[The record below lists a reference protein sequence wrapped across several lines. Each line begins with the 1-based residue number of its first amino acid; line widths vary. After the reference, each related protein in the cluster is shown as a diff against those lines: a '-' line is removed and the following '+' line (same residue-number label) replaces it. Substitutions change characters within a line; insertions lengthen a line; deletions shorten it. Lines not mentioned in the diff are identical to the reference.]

1 MINLRYHI
9 VSVVAVFLA
18 LGIGLALGSTFVDSI
33 LVNELEDQV
42 NEFKLDRDE
51 AIRIKDQAVADQNSS
66 LEDNEVLRAEG
77 VKQRQRHDEQLE
89 DFRASSIEEIDAIR
103 NQSEMAR
110 ATNNLLLNSI
120 ENLMPR
126 GHLEGTSWVML
137 APTGVDRSAMS
148 EIREVLTRSDGEYLG
163 TLWIRPAMNFED
175 PETSSALAE
184 IYAIESDA
192 VAVSEATI
200 SRLAASLLAN
210 DEATSQETGS
220 ANGVIARLSDLGLIR
235 FDRYQSAL
243 TIEELSNSANR
254 IIFVNDSEHTDLHQD
269 FIVPLI
275 QEITDR
281 GGNGVGA
288 VIELQ
293 ISDATRGQVVD
304 RIRDDSDLAK
314 GWSTFDDIDSLED
327 RLGLLVGLG
336 RLPVV
341 GHYGELPTAEE
352 RFPR

>member
-1 MINLRYHI
+1 
-9 VSVVAVFLA
+9 VVAVFLA

-66 LEDNEVLRAEG
+66 LEDNEALRAEG

-89 DFRASSIEEIDAIR
+89 DLRASSIEEIEAIR
-103 NQSEMAR
+103 DQSEIDR

-137 APTGVDRSAMS
+137 APTGVDRSVMS
-148 EIREVLTRSDGEYLG
+148 EIRELLTRSDGEYLG
-163 TLWIRPAMNFED
+163 TLWMRPAMNFED
-175 PETSSALAE
+175 PEISSALAE
-184 IYAIESDA
+184 IFAVESNS
-192 VAVSEATI
+192 VAVSQATI

-210 DEATSQETGS
+210 DEETES
-220 ANGVIARLSDLGLIR
+220 TNEVIVRLSDLGLIR
-235 FDRYQSAL
+235 FDRYQSAV

-254 IIFVNDSEHTDLHQD
+254 ILFVNDSEHTELHQD
-269 FIVPLI
+269 FIIPLI

-281 GGNGVGA
+281 RGNGVGA
-288 VIELQ
+288 LIELQ
-293 ISDATRGQVVD
+293 IRDATRGQVVD

-327 RLGLLVGLG
+327 RLGLLVGLS
-336 RLPVV
+336 RLPIV

>member
-66 LEDNEVLRAEG
+66 LEDNEALRAEG

-89 DFRASSIEEIDAIR
+89 DLRASSIEEIEAIR
-103 NQSEMAR
+103 DQSEIDR

-126 GHLEGTSWVML
+126 GHLEGTSWIML
-137 APTGVDRSAMS
+137 APTGVDRSVMS
-148 EIREVLTRSDGEYLG
+148 EIRELLTRSDGEYLG
-163 TLWIRPAMNFED
+163 TLWMRPAMNFED
-175 PETSSALAE
+175 PEISSALAE
-184 IYAIESDA
+184 IFAVESNS
-192 VAVSEATI
+192 VAVSQATI

-210 DEATSQETGS
+210 DEETES
-220 ANGVIARLSDLGLIR
+220 TNEVIVRLSDLGLIR
-235 FDRYQSAL
+235 FDRYQSAV

-254 IIFVNDSEHTDLHQD
+254 ILFVNDSEHTELHQD
-269 FIVPLI
+269 FIIPLI

-281 GGNGVGA
+281 RGNGVGA
-288 VIELQ
+288 LIELQ
-293 ISDATRGQVVD
+293 IRDATRGQVVD

-327 RLGLLVGLG
+327 RLGLLVGLS
-336 RLPVV
+336 RLPIV

>member
-66 LEDNEVLRAEG
+66 LEDNEALRAEG

-89 DFRASSIEEIDAIR
+89 DLRASSIEEIEAIR
-103 NQSEMAR
+103 DQSEIDR

-137 APTGVDRSAMS
+137 APTGVDRSVMS
-148 EIREVLTRSDGEYLG
+148 EIRELLTRSDGEYLG
-163 TLWIRPAMNFED
+163 TLWMRPAMNFED
-175 PETSSALAE
+175 PEISSALAE
-184 IYAIESDA
+184 IFAVESNS
-192 VAVSEATI
+192 VAVSQAAI

-210 DEATSQETGS
+210 DEETES
-220 ANGVIARLSDLGLIR
+220 TNEVIVRLSDLGLIR
-235 FDRYQSAL
+235 FDRYQSAV

-254 IIFVNDSEHTDLHQD
+254 ILFVNDSEHTELHQD
-269 FIVPLI
+269 FIIPLI

-281 GGNGVGA
+281 RGNGVGA
-288 VIELQ
+288 LIELQ
-293 ISDATRGQVVD
+293 IRDATRGQVVD

-327 RLGLLVGLG
+327 RLGLLVGLS
-336 RLPVV
+336 RLPIV

>member
-66 LEDNEVLRAEG
+66 LEDNEALRAEG

-89 DFRASSIEEIDAIR
+89 DLRASSIEEIEAIR
-103 NQSEMAR
+103 DQSEIDR

-137 APTGVDRSAMS
+137 APTGVDRSVMS
-148 EIREVLTRSDGEYLG
+148 EIRELLTRSDSEYLG

-175 PETSSALAE
+175 PEISSALAE
-184 IYAIESDA
+184 IFAVESNS
-192 VAVSEATI
+192 VAVSQAAI

-210 DEATSQETGS
+210 DEETES
-220 ANGVIARLSDLGLIR
+220 TNEVIVRLSDLGLIR
-235 FDRYQSAL
+235 FDRYQSAV

-254 IIFVNDSEHTDLHQD
+254 ILFVNDSEHTELHQD
-269 FIVPLI
+269 FIIPLI

-281 GGNGVGA
+281 RGNGVGA
-288 VIELQ
+288 LIELQ
-293 ISDATRGQVVD
+293 IGDATRGQVVD

-327 RLGLLVGLG
+327 RLGLLVGLS
-336 RLPVV
+336 RLPIV

>member
-66 LEDNEVLRAEG
+66 LEDNEALRAEG

-89 DFRASSIEEIDAIR
+89 DLRASSIEEIEAIR
-103 NQSEMAR
+103 DQSEIDR

-137 APTGVDRSAMS
+137 APTGVDRSVMS
-148 EIREVLTRSDGEYLG
+148 EIRELLTRSDSEYLG

-175 PETSSALAE
+175 PEVSSALAE
-184 IYAIESDA
+184 IFAVESNS
-192 VAVSEATI
+192 VAVSQATI

-210 DEATSQETGS
+210 DEETES
-220 ANGVIARLSDLGLIR
+220 TNEVIVRLSDLGLIR
-235 FDRYQSAL
+235 FDRYQSAV

-254 IIFVNDSEHTDLHQD
+254 ILFVNDSEHTELHQD
-269 FIVPLI
+269 FIIPLI

-281 GGNGVGA
+281 RGNGVGA
-288 VIELQ
+288 LIELQ
-293 ISDATRGQVVD
+293 IRDATRGQVVD

-327 RLGLLVGLG
+327 RLGLLVGLS
-336 RLPVV
+336 RLPIV

>member
-66 LEDNEVLRAEG
+66 LEDNEALRAEG

-89 DFRASSIEEIDAIR
+89 DLRASSIEEIEAIR
-103 NQSEMAR
+103 DQSEIDR

-137 APTGVDRSAMS
+137 APTGVDRSVMS
-148 EIREVLTRSDGEYLG
+148 EIRELLTRSDSEYLG

-175 PETSSALAE
+175 PEISSALAE
-184 IYAIESDA
+184 IFAVESNS
-192 VAVSEATI
+192 VAVSQAAI

-210 DEATSQETGS
+210 DEETES
-220 ANGVIARLSDLGLIR
+220 TNEVIVRLSDLGLIR
-235 FDRYQSAL
+235 FDRYQSAV

-254 IIFVNDSEHTDLHQD
+254 ILFVNDSEHTELHQD
-269 FIVPLI
+269 FIIPLI

-281 GGNGVGA
+281 RGNGVGA
-288 VIELQ
+288 LIVLQ
-293 ISDATRGQVVD
+293 IGDATRGQVVD

>member
-51 AIRIKDQAVADQNSS
+51 AIQIKDQAVADQNSL
-66 LEDNEVLRAEG
+66 LEDNELLRAEG
-77 VKQRQRHDEQLE
+77 LEQRQRHDEQLE
-89 DFRASSIEEIDAIR
+89 DIRSSSIQEADAIR
-103 NQSEMAR
+103 DQSEMDR
-110 ATNNLLLNSI
+110 VTNNLLLNSI

-126 GHLEGTSWVML
+126 GRLEGTSWLML
-137 APTGVDRSAMS
+137 APTGVDRPAMS

-163 TLWIRPAMNFED
+163 TLWIRPAMSFED
-175 PETSSALAE
+175 PETLAALAE
-184 IYAIESDA
+184 TFAVESNS
-192 VAVSEATI
+192 VAVSEVTI
-200 SRLAASLLAN
+200 THLAASLLVEDGVTN
-210 DEATSQETGS
+210 KEIESTNEVISQ
-220 ANGVIARLSDLGLIR
+220 LSDLGLVR
-235 FDRYQSAL
+235 FDRYQSAVA
-243 TIEELSNSANR
+243 IEELSNLANR
-254 IIFVNDSEHTDLHQD
+254 IIFVNDPEHTDLHQG

-281 GGNGVGA
+281 RGYGFGA
-288 VIELQ
+288 VIELE
-293 ISDATRGQVVD
+293 IGDATRGEVVD

-314 GWSTFDDIDSLED
+314 GWSTFDDIGSLEG
-327 RLGLLVGLG
+327 RLGLLIGLS

>member
-9 VSVVAVFLA
+9 VSVVAAFLA

-66 LEDNEVLRAEG
+66 LEDNEALRAEG

-89 DFRASSIEEIDAIR
+89 DLRASSIEEIEAIR
-103 NQSEMAR
+103 DQSEIDR

-137 APTGVDRSAMS
+137 APTGVDRSVMS
-148 EIREVLTRSDGEYLG
+148 EIRELLTRSDSEYLG

-175 PETSSALAE
+175 PEISSALAE
-184 IYAIESDA
+184 IFAVESNS
-192 VAVSEATI
+192 VAVSQAAI

-210 DEATSQETGS
+210 DEETES
-220 ANGVIARLSDLGLIR
+220 TNEVIVRLSDLGLIR
-235 FDRYQSAL
+235 FDRYQSAV

-254 IIFVNDSEHTDLHQD
+254 ILFVNDSEHTELHQD
-269 FIVPLI
+269 FIIPLI

-281 GGNGVGA
+281 RGNGVGA
-288 VIELQ
+288 LIELQ
-293 ISDATRGQVVD
+293 IGDATRGQVVD

-327 RLGLLVGLG
+327 RLGLLVGLS
-336 RLPVV
+336 RLPIV

>member
-66 LEDNEVLRAEG
+66 LEDNEALRAEG

-89 DFRASSIEEIDAIR
+89 DLRASSIEEIEAIR
-103 NQSEMAR
+103 DQSEIDR

-137 APTGVDRSAMS
+137 APTGVDRSVMS
-148 EIREVLTRSDGEYLG
+148 EIRELLTRSDSEYLG

-175 PETSSALAE
+175 PEISSALAE
-184 IYAIESDA
+184 IFAVESNS
-192 VAVSEATI
+192 VAVSQAAI

-210 DEATSQETGS
+210 DEETES
-220 ANGVIARLSDLGLIR
+220 TNEVIVRLSDLGLIR
-235 FDRYQSAL
+235 FDRYQSAV

-254 IIFVNDSEHTDLHQD
+254 ILFVNDSEHAELHQD
-269 FIVPLI
+269 FIIPLI

-281 GGNGVGA
+281 RGNGVGA
-288 VIELQ
+288 LIELQ
-293 ISDATRGQVVD
+293 IGDATRGQVVD

-327 RLGLLVGLG
+327 RLGLLVGLS
-336 RLPVV
+336 RLPIV

>member
-1 MINLRYHI
+1 VINLRYHI

-66 LEDNEVLRAEG
+66 LEDNEALRAEG

-89 DFRASSIEEIDAIR
+89 DLRASSIEEIEAIR
-103 NQSEMAR
+103 DQSEIDR

-137 APTGVDRSAMS
+137 APTGVDRSVMS
-148 EIREVLTRSDGEYLG
+148 EIRELLTRSDSEYLG

-175 PETSSALAE
+175 PEVSSALAE
-184 IYAIESDA
+184 IFAVESNS
-192 VAVSEATI
+192 VAVSQATI

-210 DEATSQETGS
+210 DEETES
-220 ANGVIARLSDLGLIR
+220 TNEVIVRLSDLGLIR
-235 FDRYQSAL
+235 FDRYQSAV

-254 IIFVNDSEHTDLHQD
+254 ILFVNDSEHTELHQD
-269 FIVPLI
+269 FIIPLI

-281 GGNGVGA
+281 RGNGVGA
-288 VIELQ
+288 LIELQ
-293 ISDATRGQVVD
+293 IRDATRGQVVD

-327 RLGLLVGLG
+327 RLGLLVGLS
-336 RLPVV
+336 RLPIV

>member
-66 LEDNEVLRAEG
+66 LEDNEALRAEG

-89 DFRASSIEEIDAIR
+89 DLRASSIEEIEAIR
-103 NQSEMAR
+103 DQSEIDR

-137 APTGVDRSAMS
+137 APTGVDRSVMS
-148 EIREVLTRSDGEYLG
+148 EIRELLTRSDSEYLG

-175 PETSSALAE
+175 PEISSALAE
-184 IYAIESDA
+184 IFAVESNS
-192 VAVSEATI
+192 VAVSQATI

-210 DEATSQETGS
+210 DEETES
-220 ANGVIARLSDLGLIR
+220 TNEVIVRLSDLGLIR
-235 FDRYQSAL
+235 FDRYQSAV

-254 IIFVNDSEHTDLHQD
+254 ILFVNDSEHTELHQD
-269 FIVPLI
+269 FIIPLI

-281 GGNGVGA
+281 RGNGVGA
-288 VIELQ
+288 LIELQ
-293 ISDATRGQVVD
+293 IRDATRGQVVD

-327 RLGLLVGLG
+327 RLGLLVGLS
-336 RLPVV
+336 RLPIV

>member
-1 MINLRYHI
+1 VINLRYHI

-66 LEDNEVLRAEG
+66 LEDNEALRAEG

-89 DFRASSIEEIDAIR
+89 DLRASSIEEIEAIR
-103 NQSEMAR
+103 DQSEIDR

-137 APTGVDRSAMS
+137 APTGVDRSVMS
-148 EIREVLTRSDGEYLG
+148 EIRELLTRSDGEYLG
-163 TLWIRPAMNFED
+163 TLWMRPAMNFED
-175 PETSSALAE
+175 PEISSALAE
-184 IYAIESDA
+184 IFAVESNS
-192 VAVSEATI
+192 VAVSQATI

-210 DEATSQETGS
+210 DEETES
-220 ANGVIARLSDLGLIR
+220 TNEVIVRLSDLGLIR
-235 FDRYQSAL
+235 FDRYQSAV

-254 IIFVNDSEHTDLHQD
+254 ILFVNDSEHAELHQD
-269 FIVPLI
+269 FIIPLI

-281 GGNGVGA
+281 RGNGVGA
-288 VIELQ
+288 LIELQ
-293 ISDATRGQVVD
+293 IRDATRGQVVD

-327 RLGLLVGLG
+327 RLGLLVGLS
-336 RLPVV
+336 RLPIV

>member
-66 LEDNEVLRAEG
+66 LEDNEALRAEG

-89 DFRASSIEEIDAIR
+89 DLRASSIEEIEAIR
-103 NQSEMAR
+103 DQSEIDR
-110 ATNNLLLNSI
+110 ATTNLLLNSI

-137 APTGVDRSAMS
+137 APTGVDRSVMS
-148 EIREVLTRSDGEYLG
+148 EIRELLTRSDSEYLG

-175 PETSSALAE
+175 PEISSALAE
-184 IYAIESDA
+184 IFAVESNS
-192 VAVSEATI
+192 VAVSQAAI

-210 DEATSQETGS
+210 DEETES
-220 ANGVIARLSDLGLIR
+220 TNEVIVRLSDLGLIR
-235 FDRYQSAL
+235 FDRYQSAV

-254 IIFVNDSEHTDLHQD
+254 ILFVNDSEHTELHQD
-269 FIVPLI
+269 FIIPLI

-281 GGNGVGA
+281 RGNGVGA
-288 VIELQ
+288 LIELQ
-293 ISDATRGQVVD
+293 IRDATRGQVVD

-327 RLGLLVGLG
+327 RLGLLVGLS
-336 RLPVV
+336 RLPIV

>member
-66 LEDNEVLRAEG
+66 LEDNEALRAEG

-89 DFRASSIEEIDAIR
+89 DLRASSIEEIEAIR
-103 NQSEMAR
+103 DQSEIDR

-126 GHLEGTSWVML
+126 GHLEGTSWIML
-137 APTGVDRSAMS
+137 APTGVDRSVMS
-148 EIREVLTRSDGEYLG
+148 EIRELLTRSDSEYLG

-175 PETSSALAE
+175 PEVSSALAE
-184 IYAIESDA
+184 IFAVESNS
-192 VAVSEATI
+192 VAVSQATI

-210 DEATSQETGS
+210 DEETES
-220 ANGVIARLSDLGLIR
+220 TNEVIVRLSDLGLIR
-235 FDRYQSAL
+235 FDRYQSAV

-254 IIFVNDSEHTDLHQD
+254 ILFVNDSEHTELHQD
-269 FIVPLI
+269 FIIPLI

-281 GGNGVGA
+281 RGNGVGA
-288 VIELQ
+288 LIELQ
-293 ISDATRGQVVD
+293 IRDATRGQVVD

-327 RLGLLVGLG
+327 RLGLLVGLS
-336 RLPVV
+336 RLPIV

>member
-66 LEDNEVLRAEG
+66 LEDNEALRAEG

-89 DFRASSIEEIDAIR
+89 DLRASSIEEIEAIR
-103 NQSEMAR
+103 DQSEIDR

-137 APTGVDRSAMS
+137 APTGVDRSVMS
-148 EIREVLTRSDGEYLG
+148 EIRELLTRSDGEYLG

-175 PETSSALAE
+175 PEISSALAE
-184 IYAIESDA
+184 IFAVESNS
-192 VAVSEATI
+192 VAVSQATI

-210 DEATSQETGS
+210 DEETES
-220 ANGVIARLSDLGLIR
+220 TNEVIVRLSDLGLIR
-235 FDRYQSAL
+235 FDRYQSAV

-254 IIFVNDSEHTDLHQD
+254 ILFVNDSEHAELHQD
-269 FIVPLI
+269 FIIPLI

-281 GGNGVGA
+281 RGNGVGA
-288 VIELQ
+288 LIELQ
-293 ISDATRGQVVD
+293 IGDATRGQVVD

-327 RLGLLVGLG
+327 RLGLLVGLS
-336 RLPVV
+336 RLPIV

>member
-66 LEDNEVLRAEG
+66 LEDNEALRAEG

-89 DFRASSIEEIDAIR
+89 DLRASSIEEIEAIR
-103 NQSEMAR
+103 DQSEIDR

-137 APTGVDRSAMS
+137 APTGVDRSVMS
-148 EIREVLTRSDGEYLG
+148 EIRELLTRSDSEFLG

-175 PETSSALAE
+175 PEISSALAE
-184 IYAIESDA
+184 IFAVESNS
-192 VAVSEATI
+192 VAVSQATI

-210 DEATSQETGS
+210 DEETES
-220 ANGVIARLSDLGLIR
+220 TNEVIVRLCDLGLIR
-235 FDRYQSAL
+235 FDRYQSAV

-254 IIFVNDSEHTDLHQD
+254 ILFVNDSEHTELHQD
-269 FIVPLI
+269 FIIPLI

-281 GGNGVGA
+281 RGNGVGA
-288 VIELQ
+288 LIELQ
-293 ISDATRGQVVD
+293 IRDATRGQVVD

-327 RLGLLVGLG
+327 RLGLLVGLS
-336 RLPVV
+336 RLPIV

>member
-89 DFRASSIEEIDAIR
+89 DLRASSIEEIDAIR
-103 NQSEMAR
+103 NQSEMAK

-163 TLWIRPAMNFED
+163 TLWIRPAMNFDD
-175 PETSSALAE
+175 PEISTALAE
-184 IYAIESDA
+184 IFAVESNS
-192 VAVSEATI
+192 VAVSQAAI

-210 DEATSQETGS
+210 DEETES
-220 ANGVIARLSDLGLIR
+220 TNEVIVRLSDLGLIR

-254 IIFVNDSEHTDLHQD
+254 IIFVNDSGHTDLHQD

>member
-66 LEDNEVLRAEG
+66 LEDNEALRAEG

-89 DFRASSIEEIDAIR
+89 DLRASSIEEIEAIR
-103 NQSEMAR
+103 DQSEIDR

-137 APTGVDRSAMS
+137 APTGVDRSVMS
-148 EIREVLTRSDGEYLG
+148 EIRELLTRSDSEYLG

-175 PETSSALAE
+175 PEISSALAE
-184 IYAIESDA
+184 IFAVESNS
-192 VAVSEATI
+192 VAVSQAAI

-210 DEATSQETGS
+210 DEETES
-220 ANGVIARLSDLGLIR
+220 TNEVIVRLSDLGLIR
-235 FDRYQSAL
+235 FDRYQSAV

-254 IIFVNDSEHTDLHQD
+254 ILFVNDSEHAELHQD
-269 FIVPLI
+269 FIIPLI

-281 GGNGVGA
+281 RGNGVGA
-288 VIELQ
+288 LIELQ
-293 ISDATRGQVVD
+293 IRDATRGQVVD

-327 RLGLLVGLG
+327 RLGLLVGLS
-336 RLPVV
+336 RLPIV

>member
-1 MINLRYHI
+1 
-9 VSVVAVFLA
+9 VVAVFLA

-66 LEDNEVLRAEG
+66 LEDNEALRAEG

-89 DFRASSIEEIDAIR
+89 DLRASSIEEIEAIR
-103 NQSEMAR
+103 DQSEIDR

-137 APTGVDRSAMS
+137 APTGVDRSVMS
-148 EIREVLTRSDGEYLG
+148 EIRELLTRSDSEYLG

-175 PETSSALAE
+175 PEISSALAE
-184 IYAIESDA
+184 IFAVESNS
-192 VAVSEATI
+192 VAVSQATI

-210 DEATSQETGS
+210 DEETES
-220 ANGVIARLSDLGLIR
+220 TNEVIVRLSDLGLIR
-235 FDRYQSAL
+235 FDRYQSAV

-254 IIFVNDSEHTDLHQD
+254 ILFVNDSEHAELHQD
-269 FIVPLI
+269 FIIPLI

-281 GGNGVGA
+281 RGNGVGA
-288 VIELQ
+288 LIELQ
-293 ISDATRGQVVD
+293 IRDATRGQVVD

-327 RLGLLVGLG
+327 RLGLLVGLS
-336 RLPVV
+336 RLPIV

>member
-66 LEDNEVLRAEG
+66 LEDNEALRAEG

-89 DFRASSIEEIDAIR
+89 DLRASSIEEIEAIR
-103 NQSEMAR
+103 DQSEIDR

-137 APTGVDRSAMS
+137 APTGVDRSVMS
-148 EIREVLTRSDGEYLG
+148 EIRELLTRSDSEYLG

-175 PETSSALAE
+175 PEISSALAE
-184 IYAIESDA
+184 IFAVESNS
-192 VAVSEATI
+192 VAVSQATI

-210 DEATSQETGS
+210 DEETES
-220 ANGVIARLSDLGLIR
+220 TNEVIVRLSDLGLIR
-235 FDRYQSAL
+235 FDRYQSAV

-254 IIFVNDSEHTDLHQD
+254 ILFVNDSEHAELHQD
-269 FIVPLI
+269 FIIPLI

-281 GGNGVGA
+281 RGNGVGA
-288 VIELQ
+288 LIELQ
-293 ISDATRGQVVD
+293 IRDATRGQVVD

-327 RLGLLVGLG
+327 RLGLLVGLS
-336 RLPVV
+336 RLPIV

>member
-1 MINLRYHI
+1 VINLRYHI

-66 LEDNEVLRAEG
+66 LEDNEALRAEG

-89 DFRASSIEEIDAIR
+89 DLRASSIEEIEAIR
-103 NQSEMAR
+103 DQSEIDR

-137 APTGVDRSAMS
+137 APTGVDRSVMS
-148 EIREVLTRSDGEYLG
+148 EIRELLTRSDSEYLG

-175 PETSSALAE
+175 PEVSSALAE
-184 IYAIESDA
+184 IFAVESNS
-192 VAVSEATI
+192 VAVSQATI

-210 DEATSQETGS
+210 DEETES
-220 ANGVIARLSDLGLIR
+220 TNEVIVRLSDLGLIR
-235 FDRYQSAL
+235 FDRYQSAV

-254 IIFVNDSEHTDLHQD
+254 ILFVNDSEHTELHQD
-269 FIVPLI
+269 FIIPLI

-281 GGNGVGA
+281 RGNGVGA
-288 VIELQ
+288 LIELQ
-293 ISDATRGQVVD
+293 IGDATRGQVVD

-327 RLGLLVGLG
+327 RLGLLVGLS
-336 RLPVV
+336 RLPIV

>member
-66 LEDNEVLRAEG
+66 LEDNEALRAEG

-89 DFRASSIEEIDAIR
+89 DLRASSIEEIEAIR
-103 NQSEMAR
+103 DQSEIDR
-110 ATNNLLLNSI
+110 ATTNLLLNSI

-137 APTGVDRSAMS
+137 APTGVDRSVMS
-148 EIREVLTRSDGEYLG
+148 EIRELLTRSDSEYLG

-175 PETSSALAE
+175 PEISSALAE
-184 IYAIESDA
+184 IFAVESNS
-192 VAVSEATI
+192 VAVSQAAI

-210 DEATSQETGS
+210 DEETES
-220 ANGVIARLSDLGLIR
+220 TNEVIVRLSDLGLIR
-235 FDRYQSAL
+235 FDRYQSAV

-254 IIFVNDSEHTDLHQD
+254 ILFVNDSEHTELHQD
-269 FIVPLI
+269 FIIPLI

-281 GGNGVGA
+281 RGNGVGA
-288 VIELQ
+288 LIELQ
-293 ISDATRGQVVD
+293 IGDATRGQVVD

-327 RLGLLVGLG
+327 RLGLLVGLS
-336 RLPVV
+336 RLPIV

>member
-66 LEDNEVLRAEG
+66 LEDNEALRAEG

-89 DFRASSIEEIDAIR
+89 DLRASSIEEIEAIR
-103 NQSEMAR
+103 DQSEIDR

-126 GHLEGTSWVML
+126 GHLEGTSWVIL
-137 APTGVDRSAMS
+137 APTGVDRSVMS
-148 EIREVLTRSDGEYLG
+148 EIRELLTRSDSEYLG

-175 PETSSALAE
+175 PEISSALAE
-184 IYAIESDA
+184 IFAVESNS
-192 VAVSEATI
+192 VAVSQAAI

-210 DEATSQETGS
+210 DEETES
-220 ANGVIARLSDLGLIR
+220 TNEVIVRLSDLGLIR
-235 FDRYQSAL
+235 FDRYQSAV

-254 IIFVNDSEHTDLHQD
+254 ILFVNDSEHTELHQD
-269 FIVPLI
+269 FIIPLI

-281 GGNGVGA
+281 RGNGVGA
-288 VIELQ
+288 LIELQ
-293 ISDATRGQVVD
+293 IRDATRGQVVD

-327 RLGLLVGLG
+327 RLGLLVGLS
-336 RLPVV
+336 RLPIV

>member
-66 LEDNEVLRAEG
+66 LEDNEALRAEG

-89 DFRASSIEEIDAIR
+89 DLRASSIEEIEAIR
-103 NQSEMAR
+103 DQSEIDR

-137 APTGVDRSAMS
+137 APTGVDRSVLS
-148 EIREVLTRSDGEYLG
+148 EIRELLTRSAGEYLG
-163 TLWIRPAMNFED
+163 TLWMRPAMNFED
-175 PETSSALAE
+175 PEISSALAE
-184 IYAIESDA
+184 IFAVESNS
-192 VAVSEATI
+192 VAVSQATI

-210 DEATSQETGS
+210 DEETES
-220 ANGVIARLSDLGLIR
+220 TNEVIVRLSDLGLIR
-235 FDRYQSAL
+235 FDRYQSAV

-254 IIFVNDSEHTDLHQD
+254 ILFVNDSEHAELHQD
-269 FIVPLI
+269 FIIPLI

-281 GGNGVGA
+281 RGNGVGA
-288 VIELQ
+288 LIELQ
-293 ISDATRGQVVD
+293 IRDATRGQVVD

-327 RLGLLVGLG
+327 RLGLLVGLS
-336 RLPVV
+336 RLPIV

>member
-51 AIRIKDQAVADQNSS
+51 AIRVKDQAVDDKNRSQ
-66 LEDNEVLRAEG
+66 EEIEVLQAEG
-77 VKQRQRHDEQLE
+77 VQQSQRHQEQLK
-89 DFRASSIEEIDAIR
+89 DIRASSEEEVDAIR
-103 NQSEMAR
+103 GQREMDRSA
-110 ATNNLLLNSI
+110 NNVLLNSI
-120 ENLMPR
+120 ENMMPR
-126 GHLEGTSWVML
+126 GRLAGTSWVML
-137 APTGVDRSAMS
+137 APTGVDRLVMS

-175 PETSSALAE
+175 PETASALTEMFAL
-184 IYAIESDA
+184 ESQS
-192 VAVSEATI
+192 VPVSEVTI
-200 SRLAASLLAN
+200 ARLAASLLMEE
-210 DEATSQETGS
+210 EATNNETES
-220 ANGVIARLSDLGLIR
+220 TNDVISRLSDLGLMR
-235 FDRYQSAL
+235 FDRYQSAV
-243 TIEELSNSANR
+243 TIDELSNAANR
-254 IIFVNDSEHTDLHQD
+254 IIFVNDIEHIDLHQG

-275 QEITDR
+275 EEITNRR
-281 GGNGVGA
+281 GDGVGA

-293 ISDATRGQVVD
+293 NEDSTRGQVVD
-304 RIRDDSDLAK
+304 RIRNDSNLAK
-314 GWSTFDDIDSLED
+314 AWSTFDDVDSLED
-327 RLGLLVGLG
+327 RLGLLVGLS

>member
-66 LEDNEVLRAEG
+66 LEDNEALRAEG

-89 DFRASSIEEIDAIR
+89 DLRASSIEEIEAIR
-103 NQSEMAR
+103 DQSEIDR

-137 APTGVDRSAMS
+137 APTGVDRSVMS
-148 EIREVLTRSDGEYLG
+148 EIRELLTRSDSEYLG

-175 PETSSALAE
+175 PEISSALAE
-184 IYAIESDA
+184 IFAVESNS
-192 VAVSEATI
+192 VAVSQAAI

-210 DEATSQETGS
+210 DEETES
-220 ANGVIARLSDLGLIR
+220 TNEVIVRLSDLGLIR
-235 FDRYQSAL
+235 FDRYQSAV

-254 IIFVNDSEHTDLHQD
+254 ILFVNDSEHTELHQD
-269 FIVPLI
+269 FIIPLI

-281 GGNGVGA
+281 RGNGVGA
-288 VIELQ
+288 LIELQ
-293 ISDATRGQVVD
+293 IRDATRGQVVD

-327 RLGLLVGLG
+327 RLGLLVGLS
-336 RLPVV
+336 RLPIV

>member
-66 LEDNEVLRAEG
+66 LEDNEALRAEG

-89 DFRASSIEEIDAIR
+89 DLRASSIEEIEAIR
-103 NQSEMAR
+103 DQSEIDR

-137 APTGVDRSAMS
+137 APTGVDRSVMS
-148 EIREVLTRSDGEYLG
+148 EIRELLTRSDGEYLG
-163 TLWIRPAMNFED
+163 TLWMRPAMNFED
-175 PETSSALAE
+175 PEISSALAE
-184 IYAIESDA
+184 IFAVESNS
-192 VAVSEATI
+192 VAVSQATI

-210 DEATSQETGS
+210 DEETES
-220 ANGVIARLSDLGLIR
+220 TNEVIVRLSDLGLIR
-235 FDRYQSAL
+235 FDRYQSAV

-254 IIFVNDSEHTDLHQD
+254 ILFVNDSEHAELHQD
-269 FIVPLI
+269 FIIPLI

-281 GGNGVGA
+281 RGNGVGA
-288 VIELQ
+288 LIELQ
-293 ISDATRGQVVD
+293 IRDATRGQVVD

-327 RLGLLVGLG
+327 RLGLLVGLS
-336 RLPVV
+336 RLPIV

>member
-66 LEDNEVLRAEG
+66 LEDNEALRAEG

-89 DFRASSIEEIDAIR
+89 DLRASSIEEIEAIR
-103 NQSEMAR
+103 DQSEIDR

-137 APTGVDRSAMS
+137 APTGVDRSVMS
-148 EIREVLTRSDGEYLG
+148 EIRELLTRSDSEYLG

-175 PETSSALAE
+175 PEVSSALAE
-184 IYAIESDA
+184 IFAVESNS
-192 VAVSEATI
+192 VAVSQATI

-210 DEATSQETGS
+210 DEETES
-220 ANGVIARLSDLGLIR
+220 TNEVIVRLSDLGLIR
-235 FDRYQSAL
+235 FDRYQSAV

-254 IIFVNDSEHTDLHQD
+254 ILFVNDSEHAELHQD
-269 FIVPLI
+269 FIIPLI

-281 GGNGVGA
+281 RGNGVGA
-288 VIELQ
+288 LIELQ
-293 ISDATRGQVVD
+293 IRDATRGQVVD

-327 RLGLLVGLG
+327 RLGLLVGLS
-336 RLPVV
+336 RLPIV